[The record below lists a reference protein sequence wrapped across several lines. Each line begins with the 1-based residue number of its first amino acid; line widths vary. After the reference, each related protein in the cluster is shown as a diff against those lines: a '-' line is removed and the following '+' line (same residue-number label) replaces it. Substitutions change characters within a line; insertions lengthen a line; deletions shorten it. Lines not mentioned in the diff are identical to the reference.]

1 MASRRRFETAFETV
15 PFDGTKARRSRYR
28 VRGPGHLGIPRY
40 ITALLE
46 DPSTFRKL
54 VSPPR
59 LCALAVALPS
69 AHLLWVYSLARV
81 CDLSWGNRV
90 GIDVLFRAASLGGV
104 RRSTTSRVLRSLGL
118 LPSPKKQRQASPLQP
133 PPESPP
139 SRVAQSSRFLGRAIS
154 PTLRRSDTERPS
166 PRLGK
171 SAIEKPQSDAGKG
184 LFFKFAGQEGH
195 GAADEDAGDEYGVGL
210 TDLDAAV
217 DENALEKADKGAEE
231 SPKKTKHDEED
242 LAQARWLY
250 DQTSKWAV
258 PNRVVGTRAVPEP
271 PKSGGFWDAETTC
284 GRGGIPYGIWAPC
297 PGPWIAKRT
306 GPCSLAANCKAS
318 ARSLA
323 RPLFSVLA
331 SLARFLARAMTGPLQ
346 GSSHG
351 PRALCTAL
359 FCGLWQPL
367 VRSEGGPLMRSP
379 RTGPCIRMPCP
390 RSRETLARAPKRP
403 LAVARHLV
411 EGSSHGPW
419 EPPGRS
425 PAMHESLRGPS
436 WK

>member
-1 MASRRRFETAFETV
+1 MLTAAFVYVHVKRGDSKRDVAFHGGVWGTFLAFNALTALVALLDAIVTVLFSISQTSRRRC
-15 PFDGTKARRSRYR
+15 GARC
-28 VRGPGHLGIPRY
+28 RGGGEGQWFFASIFLTLFQPY

-258 PNRVVGTRAVPEP
+258 ANAAVLACTVAPLMAMALIADDVGGHRCGEACDFWSARCAAQWFLRVSLAPQCVLKAVALVVVVYAKAKKCFGQAKTRP
-271 PKSGGFWDAETTC
+271 
-284 GRGGIPYGIWAPC
+284 RG
-297 PGPWIAKRT
+297 
-306 GPCSLAANCKAS
+306 SLAARYGAS
-318 ARSLA
+318 
-323 RPLFSVLA
+323 
-331 SLARFLARAMTGPLQ
+331 FLGTP
-346 GSSHG
+346 
-351 PRALCTAL
+351 
-359 FCGLWQPL
+359 
-367 VRSEGGPLMRSP
+367 
-379 RTGPCIRMPCP
+379 
-390 RSRETLARAPKRP
+390 
-403 LAVARHLV
+403 
-411 EGSSHGPW
+411 
-419 EPPGRS
+419 
-425 PAMHESLRGPS
+425 
-436 WK
+436 